1 MAASE
6 PGVNQAGPDGKPPD
20 FGINA
25 RYAPFVVAPQMSAGT
40 FGQDV
45 IIELNLDYVGG
56 RTAARMMVERMLDT
70 VKADRSRPIRGT
82 RHYAFAKLTDQQIDD
97 LLALDERP
105 ADASVRTYTPAIHKI
120 WQDRRVSPVLDRS
133 IPTIK
138 ADACI
143 RTFGADGKGI
153 IWAVIDSGIDEM
165 HPHFHEFATLA
176 PDGLETTHDPPSPDG
191 TCGLRHINFTDTVA
205 TSPLVDESG
214 HGTHVAGIIAGSTP
228 DPDAPIGDPPRAK
241 RLVQRSVQR
250 TVEVWEEALPGVLK
264 GVAPRCQL
272 LSLKVMTDEEASG
285 GNFESAVLAALDYVA
300 LANDDGRRLRIHGV
314 NLSLSI
320 DFDPAW
326 YGAGQSPV
334 CVAVDRLVNMGVVVV
349 VAAGNYGS
357 GFASVAG
364 ASQGQALVGL
374 SQSITDPGNS
384 DLAITVGST
393 HAEAPHTYGVSY
405 FSSRGPTAD
414 GRNKPD
420 LLAPGERIVSCAA
433 AGWLARS
440 KQLDFHDPDFVVDPK
455 IVYYRDSSGT
465 SMAAP
470 HVSGAAALILSSRK
484 EYIGNPREIK
494 ARLMKNATSLNR
506 RPECQGAGL
515 LDIFR
520 TLQDL

>member
-1 MAASE
+1 MTGSVSPRLINQQYAS
-6 PGVNQAGPDGKPPD
+6 
-20 FGINA
+20 
-25 RYAPFVVAPQMSAGT
+25 FVVSPQVANSSTAV
-40 FGQDV
+40 QDV
-45 IIELNLDYVGG
+45 IIEVNLDYIGG
-56 RTAARMMVERMLDT
+56 RRAAKDAVEAMLKT
-70 VKADRSRPIRGT
+70 IGARRRRPIKGT
-82 RHYAFAKLTDQQIDD
+82 RHYAFARLTGEQIQQ
-97 LLALDERP
+97 LLALDARP
-105 ADASVRTYTPAIHKI
+105 VDAEDRAFTPAIHKI
-120 WQDRRVSPVLDRS
+120 WQDRKVSPVLDRS
-133 IPTIK
+133 VPTVK
-138 ADACI
+138 ADACT

-153 IWAVIDSGIDEM
+153 IWAVIDSGIDAD
-165 HPHFHEFATLA
+165 HPHFRDYDTLKPA
-176 PDGLETTHDPPSPDG
+176 GLEATYDPPAEDD
-191 TCGLRHINFTDTVA
+191 TCGLRHVNFTDDA
-205 TSPLVDESG
+205 QTSPLVDESG
-214 HGTHVAGIIAGSTP
+214 HGTHVAGIIAGGTP
-228 DPDAPIGDPPRAK
+228 DPTAPVGDPPRAR

-250 TVEVWEEALPGVLK
+250 TVEVWDEALPAVLK

-285 GNFESAVLAALDYVA
+285 GNFESAVLAALDYVS
-300 LANDDGRRLRIHGV
+300 LVNDDGRRLRVHGV

-349 VAAGNYGS
+349 AAAGNYGS

-374 SQSITDPGNS
+374 GQSITDPGNS

-393 HAEAPHTYGVSY
+393 HAESPHTYGVSY

-420 LLAPGERIVSCAA
+420 LLAPGERIVSCASS
-433 AGWLARS
+433 GWLANPLNL
-440 KQLDFHDPDFVVDPK
+440 QQFHDPSFQPAPGV
-455 IVYYRDSSGT
+455 IYYRDSSGT

-470 HVSGAAALILSSRK
+470 HVSGAAALILSSRR
-484 EYIGNPREIK
+484 EFIGNPREIK